1 MLARLD
7 KILAPLSWFAAAAVV
22 VMLLAGPAVVAEDK
36 DNPPQ
41 SEAAGAAS
49 YATGGGGGKPD
60 GKALFTSNCGS
71 CHTLKAAGTTG
82 QVGPRLDGI
91 SLDAAAIEEKVRKG
105 GSGMPPFKDLLSA
118 DEVRAVAA
126 YVASSR

>member
-7 KILAPLSWFAAAAVV
+7 KILAPLSWFAAAVVV

-36 DNPPQ
+36 DSP
-41 SEAAGAAS
+41 AAGAAS

-71 CHTLKAAGTTG
+71 CHTLKAAGTSG

-118 DEVRAVAA
+118 DERRAVAA
-126 YVASSR
+126 YVARSR

>member
-7 KILAPLSWFAAAAVV
+7 KILAPLSWLAAAAVV

-82 QVGPRLDGI
+82 QVGPQLDGI
-91 SLDAAAIEEKVRKG
+91 SLDAAAIEQTVRKG
-105 GSGMPPFKDLLSA
+105 RGGMPAFEGRLSA
-118 DEVRAVAA
+118 AELRAVAA
-126 YVASSR
+126 YVARSR